1 MNSVEIV
8 GFGASVMIGISL
20 GLIGGGGSIL
30 TLPVMVYLLH
40 ISPVTSTAYSL
51 FVVGTTS
58 LVGSFS
64 FMKKQLV
71 NYRAALV
78 FAIPSF
84 TTVFLTRKYIVPAI
98 PDPLFSLFDTEI
110 SKNVG
115 IMIFFA
121 LIMLAASFSMIKT
134 KKENNAETESQL
146 KFNYPM
152 IALEGGLVGILT
164 GVVGAGGGFLIIP
177 ALVLFARLPMKMAVG
192 TSLLIIAA
200 KSLIGF
206 LGDLSNLE
214 VDWTFLLPFTVLSVL
229 GIFLGSYLSKFIP
242 GEKLKKAFGWF
253 VLVMGVYII
262 TKEIFFKGA

>member
-1 MNSVEIV
+1 MNSIEII
-8 GFGASVMIGISL
+8 GFTASIFIGVSL

-40 ISPVTSTAYSL
+40 ISPVISTAYSL

-58 LVGSFS
+58 LVGSAS
-64 FMKKQLV
+64 FMQKKLV
-71 NYRAALV
+71 NYRAAMV

-84 TTVFLTRKYIVPAI
+84 TTVFLTRKFLVPAI
-98 PDPLFSLFDTEI
+98 PDPLISLSGFEI

-115 IMIFFA
+115 IMVFFA
-121 LIMLAASFSMIKT
+121 LIMLAASYSMIKS
-134 KKENNAETESQL
+134 KKQEDENVDSTL

-152 IALEGGLVGILT
+152 IALEGGLVGVLT
-164 GVVGAGGGFLIIP
+164 GIVGAGGGFLIIP

-206 LGDLSNLE
+206 LGDLSNLS
-214 VDWTFLLPFTVLSVL
+214 VDWSFLLPFTALSVV
-229 GIFLGSYLSKFIP
+229 GIFVGTYLSKFIP

-253 VLVMGVYII
+253 VLVMGIYII
-262 TKEIFFKGA
+262 SKEVFFK

>member
-1 MNSVEIV
+1 MNSIEII
-8 GFGASVMIGISL
+8 GFTASIFIGVSL

-40 ISPVTSTAYSL
+40 ISPVISTAYSL

-58 LVGSFS
+58 LVGSAS
-64 FMKKQLV
+64 FMQKKLV

-84 TTVFLTRKYIVPAI
+84 TTVFLTRKFLVPAI
-98 PDPLFSLFDTEI
+98 PDPLISLSGFEI

-115 IMIFFA
+115 IMVFFA
-121 LIMLAASFSMIKT
+121 LIMLAASYSMIKS
-134 KKENNAETESQL
+134 KKQEDESDDSTL

-164 GVVGAGGGFLIIP
+164 GIVGAGGGFLIIP
-177 ALVLFARLPMKMAVG
+177 AVVLFARLPMKMAVG

-206 LGDLSNLE
+206 LGDLSNLN
-214 VDWTFLLPFTVLSVL
+214 VDWTFLLPFTALSVV
-229 GIFLGSYLSKFIP
+229 GIFVGTYLSKFIP
-242 GEKLKKAFGWF
+242 GEKLKKTFGWF
-253 VLVMGVYII
+253 VLVMGIYII
-262 TKEIFFKGA
+262 SKEIFFK